1 MAKIRLKKKKIRY
14 ATVSRKLLSNPKIS
28 LRAKGLGAW
37 LELHQDGFE
46 LNFEFI
52 LQNMKEGRDTL
63 RKVLKELR
71 EENFLI
77 TVQTRNES
85 GKFET
90 IWVFDSEGAVSRDVL
105 PTTEMPEAVIP
116 EAVPPEAVKPTQ
128 IIKQNKRKD
137 KKENTHTETESDP
150 LFEQWLDE
158 YCSSANNPPAYK
170 AMMRKKFREGNED
183 AQKAYQVWRSA
194 YLEKHQKEEYEKRIN
209 SYDYTQLAGMKLGEK
224 TIIRVVDTGS
234 NLHLFFDDGT
244 DDYNYVK
251 RDIYQWIQQKY
262 KEAV

>member
-1 MAKIRLKKKKIRY
+1 MAKIRLKKKKVRY

-116 EAVPPEAVKPTQ
+116 EAVSPEAVKPTQ
-128 IIKQNKRKD
+128 IIKEKKRKD
-137 KKENTHTETESDP
+137 KKEKTLSKRADFLESQESFVNYMREAFASQSIAMTNSRYTGKR
-150 LFEQWLDE
+150 LEIGI
-158 YCSSANNPPAYK
+158 SSDGMLYDRLSGKTFPGTRA
-170 AMMRKKFREGNED
+170 
-183 AQKAYQVWRSA
+183 
-194 YLEKHQKEEYEKRIN
+194 KEIWTGLYE
-209 SYDYTQLAGMKLGEK
+209 LALRGKLP
-224 TIIRVVDTGS
+224 ILNQS
-234 NLHLFFDDGT
+234 
-244 DDYNYVK
+244 
-251 RDIYQWIQQKY
+251 
-262 KEAV
+262 KEAINQ

>member
-1 MAKIRLKKKKIRY
+1 MAKIRLKKKKVRY

-71 EENFLI
+71 EEDFLI

-90 IWVFDSEGAVSRDVL
+90 IWVFDSEGAVSRDIL

-128 IIKQNKRKD
+128 TIKENKRKD
-137 KKENTHTETESDP
+137 KKEKTLSKRADFLESQESFVNYMREAFASQSIA
-150 LFEQWLDE
+150 LTNSRYTGKRLEIGI
-158 YCSSANNPPAYK
+158 SSDGMLYDRRSGKTFPGTRAKEIWTRLYELAL
-170 AMMRKKFREGNED
+170 EG
-183 AQKAYQVWRSA
+183 
-194 YLEKHQKEEYEKRIN
+194 
-209 SYDYTQLAGMKLGEK
+209 KLPILNQ
-224 TIIRVVDTGS
+224 T
-234 NLHLFFDDGT
+234 
-244 DDYNYVK
+244 
-251 RDIYQWIQQKY
+251 
-262 KEAV
+262 KEAINQ

>member
-1 MAKIRLKKKKIRY
+1 MAKIRLKKKKVRY

-71 EENFLI
+71 EEDFLI

-105 PTTEMPEAVIP
+105 PTTEIPEAVIP
-116 EAVPPEAVKPTQ
+116 EVVPPEAVKPTQ
-128 IIKQNKRKD
+128 IKKENKRKD
-137 KKENTHTETESDP
+137 KKEKTLSKRADFLESQESFVNYMREAFASQSIA
-150 LFEQWLDE
+150 LTNSRYTGKRLEIGI
-158 YCSSANNPPAYK
+158 SSDGMLYDRLSGKTFPGTRA
-170 AMMRKKFREGNED
+170 
-183 AQKAYQVWRSA
+183 
-194 YLEKHQKEEYEKRIN
+194 KEIWAGLYE
-209 SYDYTQLAGMKLGEK
+209 LALRGELPILNQ
-224 TIIRVVDTGS
+224 T
-234 NLHLFFDDGT
+234 
-244 DDYNYVK
+244 
-251 RDIYQWIQQKY
+251 
-262 KEAV
+262 KEAINQ

>member
-1 MAKIRLKKKKIRY
+1 MAKIRLKKKKARY

-71 EENFLI
+71 EEDFLI
-77 TVQTRNES
+77 TVQTRNEN

-128 IIKQNKRKD
+128 IIKENKRKD
-137 KKENTHTETESDP
+137 KKEKTLSKRADFLESQES
-150 LFEQWLDE
+150 FVN
-158 YCSSANNPPAYK
+158 Y
-170 AMMRKKFREGNED
+170 MREAFASQSIALTNSRYTGKRLEIGISGDGMLYDRITGKTFPGTRAKEIWTGLYELAFR
-183 AQKAYQVWRSA
+183 
-194 YLEKHQKEEYEKRIN
+194 
-209 SYDYTQLAGMKLGEK
+209 GELP
-224 TIIRVVDTGS
+224 ILNQS
-234 NLHLFFDDGT
+234 
-244 DDYNYVK
+244 
-251 RDIYQWIQQKY
+251 
-262 KEAV
+262 KEASK

>member
-1 MAKIRLKKKKIRY
+1 MAKIRLKKKKVRY

-71 EENFLI
+71 EEDFLI

-116 EAVPPEAVKPTQ
+116 EAVSPEAVKPTQ
-128 IIKQNKRKD
+128 IIKEKKRKD
-137 KKENTHTETESDP
+137 KKEKTLSKRADFLESQESFVNYMREAFASQSIAMTNSRYTGKR
-150 LFEQWLDE
+150 LEIGI
-158 YCSSANNPPAYK
+158 SSDGMLYDRLSGKTFPGTRA
-170 AMMRKKFREGNED
+170 
-183 AQKAYQVWRSA
+183 
-194 YLEKHQKEEYEKRIN
+194 KEIWTGLYE
-209 SYDYTQLAGMKLGEK
+209 LALRGKLP
-224 TIIRVVDTGS
+224 ILNQS
-234 NLHLFFDDGT
+234 
-244 DDYNYVK
+244 
-251 RDIYQWIQQKY
+251 
-262 KEAV
+262 KEAINQ

>member
-1 MAKIRLKKKKIRY
+1 MAKIRLKKKKVRY

-71 EENFLI
+71 EEDFLI

-116 EAVPPEAVKPTQ
+116 EAVSPEAVKPTQ
-128 IIKQNKRKD
+128 IIKENKRKD
-137 KKENTHTETESDP
+137 KKEKTLSKRADFLESQES
-150 LFEQWLDE
+150 FVN
-158 YCSSANNPPAYK
+158 Y
-170 AMMRKKFREGNED
+170 MREAFASQSIALTNSRYTGKR
-183 AQKAYQVWRSA
+183 
-194 YLEKHQKEEYEKRIN
+194 LEIGISGDGMLYDRITGKTFPGTRAKEIWAGLYE
-209 SYDYTQLAGMKLGEK
+209 LALRGELPILNQ
-224 TIIRVVDTGS
+224 T
-234 NLHLFFDDGT
+234 
-244 DDYNYVK
+244 
-251 RDIYQWIQQKY
+251 
-262 KEAV
+262 KEAINQ